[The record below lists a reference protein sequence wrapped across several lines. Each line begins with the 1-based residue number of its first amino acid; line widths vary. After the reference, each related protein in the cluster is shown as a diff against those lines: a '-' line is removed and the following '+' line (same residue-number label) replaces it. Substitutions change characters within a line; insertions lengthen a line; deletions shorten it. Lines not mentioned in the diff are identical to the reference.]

1 MLCASVYGRKE
12 ASSQDSIHII
22 SYFSLK
28 CYDKIALFCVKLPYR
43 NISLQPGRGR

>member
-1 MLCASVYGRKE
+1 MLCASVYVRKE

-28 CYDKIALFCVKLPYR
+28 CYDKIALFLC
-43 NISLQPGRGR
+43 